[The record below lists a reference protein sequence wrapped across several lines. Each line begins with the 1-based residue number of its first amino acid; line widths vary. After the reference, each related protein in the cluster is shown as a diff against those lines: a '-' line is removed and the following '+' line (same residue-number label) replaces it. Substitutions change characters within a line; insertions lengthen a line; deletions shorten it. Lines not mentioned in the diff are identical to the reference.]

1 MAFWDNPLL
10 RKTILLMLAGVLS
23 LAAIIAMS
31 LWLTFRVQSY
41 ADDAVRARRISGQA
55 AEVLSL
61 VTDAETGQRGFL
73 LVDEPKYL
81 APYEGAVRR
90 LPEAANALALL
101 AESTPGF
108 RGAAERTSTLI
119 RSKMEELAETI
130 ALVKDGRLADAINV
144 VRTDRG
150 KDAMDAIRQVVGSIV
165 ADADMQ
171 VSTLLE
177 QGKKAATALFWV
189 NTISSVLI
197 ALVALAAGW
206 IVARYASELIEARRA
221 VIAANASL
229 ETRVAERTVDL
240 ARANEEIQRFAYI
253 VSHDLRAP
261 LVNVVGFTAEL
272 EASAHVLQRFISQTA
287 VAEVDGALAA
297 EARTAASEDLPEALG
312 FIRASTTKMDRLI
325 NAILKLSRE
334 GRRELRPEPI
344 DLKAMFDA
352 IAASVQHQLERA
364 SATITIDSK
373 MPTVFSDRL
382 ALEQVFGNLIDNAIK
397 YFSPDRPG
405 AIDVRAAVDA
415 AFVTVDVADN
425 GRGIAA
431 SDHERI
437 FELFRR
443 SGTQDVPGEGIG
455 LAHVRALVRRLGGD
469 ITVASDIGRGSQFRV
484 KLPRTFVR
492 RNGQE

>member
-1 MAFWDNPLL
+1 
-10 RKTILLMLAGVLS
+10 MLAGVLS

-81 APYEGAVRR
+81 APYRGRVRR
-90 LPEAANALALL
+90 LAEAANALALL
-101 AESTPGF
+101 AEATPGF
-108 RGAAERTSTLI
+108 HGAAERTSTLI

-189 NTISSVLI
+189 NTISSVLV

-221 VIAANASL
+221 VIAANTSL
-229 ETRVAERTVDL
+229 ETCVAERTIDL
-240 ARANEEIQRFAYI
+240 ARANEEIQRLAYI

-287 VAEVDGALAA
+287 VRRGGRRTRRGGSHGRVRRPAGSARFHSRVDD
-297 EARTAASEDLPEALG
+297 EDGPIDQRHPEALARG
-312 FIRASTTKMDRLI
+312 ATRASSGADRSQGDVRCHCRKRAASAGASQRNDHDRLEDAHGFFRPPCAGASI
-325 NAILKLSRE
+325 RKPDRQRDQIFQSGLGPARSMFARRSMPRSRRSTSPTTA
-334 GRRELRPEPI
+334 GELRRRTTSASSSCFAAPE
-344 DLKAMFDA
+344 
-352 IAASVQHQLERA
+352 R
-364 SATITIDSK
+364 
-373 MPTVFSDRL
+373 
-382 ALEQVFGNLIDNAIK
+382 
-397 YFSPDRPG
+397 
-405 AIDVRAAVDA
+405 
-415 AFVTVDVADN
+415 
-425 GRGIAA
+425 
-431 SDHERI
+431 
-437 FELFRR
+437 
-443 SGTQDVPGEGIG
+443 
-455 LAHVRALVRRLGGD
+455 
-469 ITVASDIGRGSQFRV
+469 
-484 KLPRTFVR
+484 RTFPAKA
-492 RNGQE
+492 